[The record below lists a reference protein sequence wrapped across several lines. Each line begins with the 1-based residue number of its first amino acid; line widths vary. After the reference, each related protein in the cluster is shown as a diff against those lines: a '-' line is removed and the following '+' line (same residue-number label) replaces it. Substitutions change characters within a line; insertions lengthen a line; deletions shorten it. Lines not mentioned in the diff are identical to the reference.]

1 MKAVPMKRNQIID
14 TVYLIQREVWVDS
27 VGIRG
32 MRNEPSTTYPALEF
46 ITVKSVCAIHD
57 KLKVVECAL
66 LSVDCRSCCVIRI
79 GFVKPRKYA
88 LLFRSFEVEFPS
100 LFGIGRFSLV
110 FLRNLFPLAEGECG
124 KANVSLMSQALCN
137 VWSSQEL
144 AQNKQTLLCVIV
156 CSE

>member
-1 MKAVPMKRNQIID
+1 MKRNQIID

-32 MRNEPSTTYPALEF
+32 MRNEPSTTCPALEF

-124 KANVSLMSQALCN
+124 KANVN
-137 VWSSQEL
+137 L
-144 AQNKQTLLCVIV
+144 AVFYCWNFLLCTAHGYGVDFACLLPESIFLCTV
-156 CSE
+156 

>member
-1 MKAVPMKRNQIID
+1 MRFYIKARNVHFRIIDRLKAVPMKRNQIID

-66 LSVDCRSCCVIRI
+66 LSVDCRSYCVIRI

-110 FLRNLFPLAEGECG
+110 FCG
-124 KANVSLMSQALCN
+124 TFSHLQKVSAVKPM
-137 VWSSQEL
+137 
-144 AQNKQTLLCVIV
+144 
-156 CSE
+156 